1 MNLFQ
6 SAFGSLSVFRS
17 LTSAYKNGTSPVSL
31 TGLSLVHKANLALA
45 LAESIQKPVLVI
57 SPDENEAR
65 KLCGDINTM
74 SGNSRTA
81 ALFPSKELILTPVE
95 GVSGEFVHARLAAL
109 SDIVSGECR
118 IISAS
123 AEAVMQPCMPK
134 EQLLS
139 ATIKLAPMGELVL
152 SDFTKKL
159 ISMGYSR
166 ADTVEGQGQFA
177 VRGAIADVFPAQALN
192 PVRIELW
199 GDEIDTISEF
209 DVQSQRRVS
218 SLAEVLIPPAQE
230 IICDPETLADKI
242 EALSKTLRGKHAEQ
256 AKTILKADA
265 AVLRDGVT
273 LSNTDKYIPLIYDK
287 IPLIFEYDFGCVIF
301 SEISSCADHCNN
313 ISLRYQEDVKIMLEE
328 GNLCRGLTGHIAEL
342 ADIQHEAEKSFCIY
356 ASNFLQGGEQT
367 TFKKLLSMDA
377 YQNAPW
383 GGEMRSLYEDLREF
397 TELGYSVILA
407 AGSDKTLPIIMGDLQ
422 KEGFSCSI
430 IDDKSKWTK
439 GHIFLMSGSLS
450 GGFSYPENKTALIT
464 QAKAQESKKRK
475 HKAAPGKELRSLADL
490 TKGDLVVHSLHGI
503 GRFNGI
509 KKLQLEDITKDYI
522 MIQYA
527 GNENLYVPVT
537 QMDLVSKYIG
547 SKEDGGVKLHRLS
560 SPEWQK
566 TRSNVKRAVKDM
578 AKELTALYAKREQTK
593 GFSFEPDDEVQ
604 RDFEQRFPYIET
616 DDQLTAIEEIKLD
629 MQRPRPMDRLLCGD
643 VGFGKT
649 EVALRAAMKCV
660 LSGKQ
665 CAILVPTTVLAMQ
678 HYQTALRRFEQFPV
692 NVELLSRFRTPKQQ
706 KETIE
711 RMKNGKADIII
722 GTHRI
727 VQKDIE
733 FKNLGLAIVDEE
745 QRFGVAHKEKFK
757 EMFAGVDM
765 LTLSATPIPRTLNMA
780 MSGIRDMSV
789 IAEAPQDR
797 HPVQTYVMEYQFGVI
812 VGAIER
818 ELRRGGQVYY
828 LHNRVDTIEYTA
840 SKIRQAVP
848 EARIG
853 VAHGKMS
860 EAEMSEVWRQLV
872 EHEIDVLVCTT
883 IIETGVDV
891 SNANTL
897 ILENADCFGLSQLY
911 QLRGRVGRGSRRAY
925 AYFTFKRNKS
935 ITEVSAKR
943 LAAMREFTQFGSGF
957 QIALRDLEIR
967 GAGSILG
974 GRQHGHMEAV
984 GYDMYLKLLS
994 EAVAEERGEPI
1005 PKAAECVVDV
1015 QINAHIPEDYIESLS
1030 QRLSI
1035 YRKIAAIE
1043 TKEEELDLL
1052 DELIDRYGDPPK
1064 EITGLIGVSLLRN
1077 RAAILGITEIN
1088 QRMDRMYFYTENPT
1102 QEQVMALA
1110 EAFRDKIIF
1119 NSLKKPYIGVSI
1131 QKNVKPLELMSR
1143 VIEVME
1149 KAVHQ
1154 PSA

>member
-1 MNLFQ
+1 M
-6 SAFGSLSVFRS
+6 
-17 LTSAYKNGTSPVSL
+17 
-31 TGLSLVHKANLALA
+31 
-45 LAESIQKPVLVI
+45 
-57 SPDENEAR
+57 
-65 KLCGDINTM
+65 
-74 SGNSRTA
+74 
-81 ALFPSKELILTPVE
+81 
-95 GVSGEFVHARLAAL
+95 VHA
-109 SDIVSGECR
+109 
-118 IISAS
+118 
-123 AEAVMQPCMPK
+123 
-134 EQLLS
+134 
-139 ATIKLAPMGELVL
+139 
-152 SDFTKKL
+152 
-159 ISMGYSR
+159 
-166 ADTVEGQGQFA
+166 
-177 VRGAIADVFPAQALN
+177 
-192 PVRIELW
+192 
-199 GDEIDTISEF
+199 
-209 DVQSQRRVS
+209 
-218 SLAEVLIPPAQE
+218 
-230 IICDPETLADKI
+230 
-242 EALSKTLRGKHAEQ
+242 
-256 AKTILKADA
+256 
-265 AVLRDGVT
+265 
-273 LSNTDKYIPLIYDK
+273 
-287 IPLIFEYDFGCVIF
+287 
-301 SEISSCADHCNN
+301 
-313 ISLRYQEDVKIMLEE
+313 
-328 GNLCRGLTGHIAEL
+328 
-342 ADIQHEAEKSFCIY
+342 
-356 ASNFLQGGEQT
+356 
-367 TFKKLLSMDA
+367 
-377 YQNAPW
+377 
-383 GGEMRSLYEDLREF
+383 
-397 TELGYSVILA
+397 
-407 AGSDKTLPIIMGDLQ
+407 
-422 KEGFSCSI
+422 
-430 IDDKSKWTK
+430 
-439 GHIFLMSGSLS
+439 
-450 GGFSYPENKTALIT
+450 
-464 QAKAQESKKRK
+464 
-475 HKAAPGKELRSLADL
+475 
-490 TKGDLVVHSLHGI
+490 LHGI

-547 SKEDGGVKLHRLS
+547 SKDDSGVKLHKLS
-560 SPEWQK
+560 SSEWQK
-566 TRSNVKRAVKDM
+566 TRNNVKRAVKDM

-593 GFSFEPDDEVQ
+593 GFAFEPDDEVQ

-616 DDQLTAIEEIKLD
+616 DDQLTAIDEIKED

-665 CAILVPTTVLAMQ
+665 CAVLVPTTVLAMQ

-706 KETIE
+706 KETIA
-711 RMKNGKADIII
+711 RMKSGKADIII

-812 VGAIER
+812 IGAIER

-840 SKIRQAVP
+840 AKIRQAIP

-853 VAHGKMS
+853 VAHGKMG
-860 EAEMSEVWRQLV
+860 EMEMSEVWRQLV

-967 GAGSILG
+967 GAGSILS

-994 EAVAEERGEPI
+994 EAVAEERGEPL

-1043 TKEEELDLL
+1043 TKDEETDLL

-1064 EITGLIGVSLLRN
+1064 EITGLITVSLLRN
-1077 RAAILGITEIN
+1077 RAALLGITEIN
-1088 QRMDRMYFYTENPT
+1088 QRMDRMYFYISNPT
-1102 QEQVMALA
+1102 QEQVTSLA
-1110 EAFRDKIIF
+1110 EEFRGKIIF
-1119 NSLKKPYIGVSI
+1119 NSLKKPYIGVTI
-1131 QKNVKPLELMSR
+1131 QKGIKPLDLMRR

-1149 KAVHQ
+1149 SGILQQK
-1154 PSA
+1154 